1 MSGPVETRRIFWI
14 VRLLVAITLSTLLVM
29 IGLVGWQVS
38 SIHAERAKLQ
48 AKQADL
54 RDKSEQVQQ
63 LTANARLETLAI
75 LDESLVLVDKGS
87 TEVLVN
93 AVERLLTGSTPDELA
108 PNVLKQLNTQI
119 HNMAMVKRQALA
131 WRAKYDAVWQDVC
144 EQRSMN
150 HTRELI
156 TALREMVEMREG
168 REHLKQAKRIKLWRI
183 ASTDAA
189 PLLAQSILSEQ
200 YNRSGAGAD
209 TIDLDF
215 AELSGLVEQLSGEE
229 QLDNLANLKDN
240 KFVFVLNRI
249 GSAIPSF
256 LKLPAEES
264 GKAQE
269 MIEKLHTAIFGT
281 GYSIDI
287 AHQNVLIGTGG
298 LYALRR
304 ETLMLRLEREK
315 LGNRRVHI
323 ANGIQAAVATFMHS
337 AHTQSEALESQMDQR
352 LSSNWW
358 QILFLG
364 MGGSAAFLWLA
375 WSISRAIHIQVG
387 ALENAKLNA
396 QRLLL
401 NLRKLQRDHMSIL
414 NSIGEGIHQIDCNGK
429 IVFENPAAI
438 RLLGWS
444 SEEMIGRHGHSTVHH
459 TRPDG
464 SEFPAAECPIY
475 DTAHT
480 GVAHRVENE
489 VFWRKDGSSFPVEY
503 TTAPVFGEMGE
514 ITGAVV
520 VFADITER
528 KKAEKELFRS
538 REMLRSILD
547 NIPQR
552 VFWKDRNSI
561 YLGCNRSFALDMGF
575 DDPNAVPGKSDFDA
589 VRKVSADLFRADDR
603 SIMEKDAPRLSYEE
617 QMEKGDGEK
626 QWLRTSKVPLHDAD
640 GHVFGVLGT
649 YEDITASKTAE
660 IVLRESEEKF
670 RQLAERITDVFW
682 ISSES
687 KEEFNYVSP
696 AYAVVWG
703 RSPDDLIANK
713 HKWTDAVLPED
724 RERVLAAFRGL
735 DAHKPNMSV
744 EYRIARPDGTVR
756 WIYDRGYQVHDA
768 AGKVVRTT
776 GIASDITER
785 KRAEVDL
792 ARYRDGLEL
801 TVQERTRELERK
813 NQLLAEEI
821 AERKRTEES
830 LRKLSQAVENSPAM
844 VIVTG
849 LDGKIEYVNPA
860 FVKTTGYTV
869 EEAVGQN
876 PSLLKSNIHSAQ
888 FYKEMWAT
896 IHSGATWHGEFYNKR
911 KNGQLYWQSA
921 SIASIRGEQGGIT
934 HFVSVMEDV
943 TERKLN
949 ADELQKAKDAADA
962 ANIAKSLFLA
972 NMSHE
977 IRTPMNGIIGMNY
990 LMKQTSMSLK
1000 QSEYVSK
1007 IDIAANN
1014 LLGII
1019 NDILDFSK
1027 VEAGKLTF
1035 ERIEFN
1041 LDEVLSHL
1049 VQLTSLQA
1057 QKKSLEFKISFAA
1070 NTPRILIGDPMR
1082 LGQVLLNL
1090 ASNAIKFTAQGSVEI
1105 AVCPLKSDGP
1115 RDIALQFDI
1124 RDTGI
1129 GIAPEHIGRL
1139 FEPFSQSNS
1148 STTRRFGG
1156 TGLGL
1161 AISRRFVQIMGG
1173 DIIIESRLGAGS
1185 TFRFVAHFGCSRMAD
1200 RSNARLLPV
1209 EACKSVLL
1217 VDGDEQ
1223 SRNKTADI
1231 LRDFSFD
1238 IVPMA
1243 TRELAVL
1250 EIKRLYKSLAKTFD
1264 LILLDCSAPGSH
1276 WQKDGIEIRLEC
1288 DPVPMPP
1295 LILLAPSEL
1304 GDQHIDVKNF
1314 GFENVLIKPIT
1325 RSALFDAIM
1334 NAGQQKPMRK
1344 SVTQPRTDT
1353 ALRGARI
1360 LLVEDNEINQEIA
1373 AEILRMAGCEVS
1385 VAADGSLALAMLRDT
1400 GADAPFAAVLM
1411 DIQMPGMD
1419 GYETTLA
1426 IRTHAEFD
1434 KLPIIAMTADAIAGI
1449 KERCIE
1455 AGMNDYLTKPI
1466 NPDEVYATLAEWID
1480 KSTGNMVPTL

>member
-1 MSGPVETRRIFWI
+1 MRCLIVSGPVETRRIFWI

-108 PNVLKQLNTQI
+108 PDVLKQLNTQI

-131 WRAKYDAVWQDVC
+131 WRAKYDAVWQDVR
-144 EQRSMN
+144 EQRSIN
-150 HTRELI
+150 HARELI
-156 TALREMVEMREG
+156 TALRERVEMREG
-168 REHLKQAKRIKLWRI
+168 REHLRQAKRIKLWRI

-561 YLGCNRSFALDMGF
+561 YLGCNRSFAPDMGF
-575 DDPNAVPGKSDFDA
+575 DYPSA
-589 VRKVSADLFRADDR
+589 VRAR
-603 SIMEKDAPRLSYEE
+603 S
-617 QMEKGDGEK
+617 
-626 QWLRTSKVPLHDAD
+626 
-640 GHVFGVLGT
+640 
-649 YEDITASKTAE
+649 
-660 IVLRESEEKF
+660 
-670 RQLAERITDVFW
+670 
-682 ISSES
+682 
-687 KEEFNYVSP
+687 
-696 AYAVVWG
+696 
-703 RSPDDLIANK
+703 
-713 HKWTDAVLPED
+713 LP
-724 RERVLAAFRGL
+724 
-735 DAHKPNMSV
+735 
-744 EYRIARPDGTVR
+744 
-756 WIYDRGYQVHDA
+756 
-768 AGKVVRTT
+768 
-776 GIASDITER
+776 
-785 KRAEVDL
+785 
-792 ARYRDGLEL
+792 
-801 TVQERTRELERK
+801 
-813 NQLLAEEI
+813 
-821 AERKRTEES
+821 
-830 LRKLSQAVENSPAM
+830 
-844 VIVTG
+844 
-849 LDGKIEYVNPA
+849 
-860 FVKTTGYTV
+860 
-869 EEAVGQN
+869 
-876 PSLLKSNIHSAQ
+876 
-888 FYKEMWAT
+888 
-896 IHSGATWHGEFYNKR
+896 
-911 KNGQLYWQSA
+911 
-921 SIASIRGEQGGIT
+921 
-934 HFVSVMEDV
+934 
-943 TERKLN
+943 
-949 ADELQKAKDAADA
+949 
-962 ANIAKSLFLA
+962 
-972 NMSHE
+972 
-977 IRTPMNGIIGMNY
+977 
-990 LMKQTSMSLK
+990 
-1000 QSEYVSK
+1000 
-1007 IDIAANN
+1007 
-1014 LLGII
+1014 
-1019 NDILDFSK
+1019 
-1027 VEAGKLTF
+1027 
-1035 ERIEFN
+1035 
-1041 LDEVLSHL
+1041 
-1049 VQLTSLQA
+1049 
-1057 QKKSLEFKISFAA
+1057 
-1070 NTPRILIGDPMR
+1070 
-1082 LGQVLLNL
+1082 
-1090 ASNAIKFTAQGSVEI
+1090 
-1105 AVCPLKSDGP
+1105 
-1115 RDIALQFDI
+1115 
-1124 RDTGI
+1124 
-1129 GIAPEHIGRL
+1129 
-1139 FEPFSQSNS
+1139 
-1148 STTRRFGG
+1148 
-1156 TGLGL
+1156 
-1161 AISRRFVQIMGG
+1161 
-1173 DIIIESRLGAGS
+1173 
-1185 TFRFVAHFGCSRMAD
+1185 
-1200 RSNARLLPV
+1200 
-1209 EACKSVLL
+1209 
-1217 VDGDEQ
+1217 
-1223 SRNKTADI
+1223 
-1231 LRDFSFD
+1231 
-1238 IVPMA
+1238 
-1243 TRELAVL
+1243 
-1250 EIKRLYKSLAKTFD
+1250 
-1264 LILLDCSAPGSH
+1264 
-1276 WQKDGIEIRLEC
+1276 
-1288 DPVPMPP
+1288 
-1295 LILLAPSEL
+1295 
-1304 GDQHIDVKNF
+1304 
-1314 GFENVLIKPIT
+1314 
-1325 RSALFDAIM
+1325 
-1334 NAGQQKPMRK
+1334 
-1344 SVTQPRTDT
+1344 
-1353 ALRGARI
+1353 
-1360 LLVEDNEINQEIA
+1360 
-1373 AEILRMAGCEVS
+1373 
-1385 VAADGSLALAMLRDT
+1385 
-1400 GADAPFAAVLM
+1400 
-1411 DIQMPGMD
+1411 
-1419 GYETTLA
+1419 
-1426 IRTHAEFD
+1426 
-1434 KLPIIAMTADAIAGI
+1434 
-1449 KERCIE
+1449 
-1455 AGMNDYLTKPI
+1455 
-1466 NPDEVYATLAEWID
+1466 
-1480 KSTGNMVPTL
+1480 